1 VKAALPLAL
10 VLAACSSPSGTGFC
24 TGGFPPEQTADA
36 GPGCAAAD
44 PQIVAAVEGNQ
55 SCDQDADCVLVR
67 APSCDSSGLAVA
79 GLISVALTAEEQV
92 EHDFSVVEA
101 EDCPACSKA
110 STTVSSC
117 AGSGFGSAGIGSAG
131 IAGGGIGGVAGGGT
145 LAAACSRNTCNVL
158 PSASSSSGGDTG
170 GFNGGASGTGSG
182 GDASG
187 GGTGGSGAFEWSC
200 GDCTS
205 SEYCVIDFTSVEIAC
220 PGYDGYDRVEPGG
233 ECYFSQG
240 AVPLGG
246 HCVTDGEC
254 GQGNYCADGGA
265 CATGCPHFQPASCSN
280 GCQLEPDGQGCN
292 ICWCQSCPDG
302 GPADAGNPGR

>member
-1 VKAALPLAL
+1 MKAALPIALA
-10 VLAACSSPSGTGFC
+10 LAACSSSTTVCSLPGDQSGD
-24 TGGFPPEQTADA
+24 DA
-36 GPGCAAAD
+36 GDSCAAAD
-44 PQIVAAVEGNQ
+44 PQIVAAVDGNQ
-55 SCDQDADCVLVR
+55 SCAQDSDCVLVQ

-79 GLISVALTAEEQV
+79 GFVSIALTDEAQV

-101 EDCPACSKA
+101 EDCPACSKS

-117 AGSGFGSAGIGSAG
+117 VSAGFGSAGIGSAG
-131 IAGGGIGGVAGGGT
+131 IAGGGIGGFGSGGT
-145 LAAACSRNTCNVL
+145 PTAACNQATCSVVL
-158 PSASSSSGGDTG
+158 TASSSSGGDTG
-170 GFNGGASGTGSG
+170 GFNGGASGTGTGSG
-182 GDASG
+182 GDASS

-246 HCVTDGEC
+246 SCVTDGEC

-265 CATGCPHFQPASCSN
+265 CATGCPHFQPASCSD